1 MGKYRFRHYTT
12 HTPKTGKEE
21 DAEIPSEGLNVRRR
35 QELPTLQG
43 SQFVYNEWSDI
54 NTIFEVFLMT
64 LLVPQE
70 DLGTETCMPAWC
82 LDS

>member
-1 MGKYRFRHYTT
+1 M

-21 DAEIPSEGLNVRRR
+21 DTEIPSEGQNVRRR
-35 QELPTLQG
+35 QELPTLQD
-43 SQFVYNEWSDI
+43 SRFVYNEWSDV

-70 DLGTETCMPAWC
+70 DLGTETCMSAWC